1 MLEPDNRRIRQSHRR
16 ALTIKEAELGSDHR
30 SVATTLDKL
39 AAASRAQRKEK
50 EAAAYEQRAL
60 AIRGKG
66 QDSTAR

>member
-30 SVATTLDKL
+30 RVATTLDKL
-39 AAASRAQRKEK
+39 AASRAQRKEK